1 MALTDKKNAA
11 KGAITTWYYE
21 ATRYPENFSMTL
33 DQFFDYI
40 EKTSPTFLDNFGASV
55 LTLRNYLNGSFV
67 DKAMGDLAERTQ
79 GKVTKYPDG
88 SFRGAEFFD
97 ALQSKIYDYDF
108 KRVVFESKE
117 VAKKGLEEVASFG
130 KNAIYLYLG
139 IGALALFLSLRKK

>member
-1 MALTDKKNAA
+1 MALSDKKNAA

-21 ATRYPENFSMTL
+21 AIRYPENFAMSL
-33 DQFFDYI
+33 DQFFNYI
-40 EKTSPTFLDNFGASV
+40 ESTSPNFYDNFGASV

-67 DKAMGDLAERTQ
+67 DKSMKQLAERTQ

-108 KRVVFESKE
+108 QKVIFEAKGI
-117 VAKKGLEEVASFG
+117 AKKGLEEVASFG

-139 IGALALFLSLRKK
+139 IGALVLFLSLRKK